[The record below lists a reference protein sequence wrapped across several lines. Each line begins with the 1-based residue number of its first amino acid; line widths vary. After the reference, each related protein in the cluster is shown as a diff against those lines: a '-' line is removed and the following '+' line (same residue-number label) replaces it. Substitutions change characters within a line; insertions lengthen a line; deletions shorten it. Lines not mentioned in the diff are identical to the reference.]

1 MYICWCLT
9 SNNSQY
15 IQISN
20 HWDLNLLWIIL
31 QLSTLASDKDTVCIG
46 FTWQGHLWP
55 SAGQPRDSSWP
66 VLWLFPLND
75 HQWSQVE
82 GVWPRKH
89 DGNKSKTSVSHP
101 LHSPQYT
108 VYVKN
113 DWLNQSASHFYWKPL
128 TMFMLSI
135 ASCNEIYQMACQQMR
150 TSNATFI
157 VSLIST

>member
-101 LHSPQYT
+101 LHPPPPIHCICKGRLIKSIC
-108 VYVKN
+108 
-113 DWLNQSASHFYWKPL
+113 QSLLLKTFDNVHV
-128 TMFMLSI
+128 
-135 ASCNEIYQMACQQMR
+135 IY
-150 TSNATFI
+150 SK
-157 VSLIST
+157 L

>member
-31 QLSTLASDKDTVCIG
+31 QLSTLASDKDIVCIG
-46 FTWQGHLWP
+46 FTWQGHLLP

-101 LHSPQYT
+101 LHPPPPPIHCIC
-108 VYVKN
+108 KG
-113 DWLNQSASHFYWKPL
+113 WLIKSICQSLLLKTFDNVHV
-128 TMFMLSI
+128 
-135 ASCNEIYQMACQQMR
+135 IY
-150 TSNATFI
+150 SK
-157 VSLIST
+157 L

>member
-1 MYICWCLT
+1 MPSYWAVFQNYRQDKSRRYKWTDRHNSNIPPNSYMYTCWCLT

-66 VLWLFPLND
+66 ILWLFPLND

-101 LHSPQYT
+101 LHSPQYM
-108 VYVKN
+108 
-113 DWLNQSASHFYWKPL
+113 SRL
-128 TMFMLSI
+128 TD
-135 ASCNEIYQMACQQMR
+135 
-150 TSNATFI
+150 
-157 VSLIST
+157 